1 MKLPHESLLVTL
13 FSFFPHPAQMDQ
25 EHQGHD
31 YKRFFIMT
39 NLLNK
44 SLKEQG
50 IYKLE
55 LLVIKL
61 LCIIRVKCTVYCG
74 AETSHHYDDVTEN
87 NGDAPSVHPSSWL

>member
-1 MKLPHESLLVTL
+1 
-13 FSFFPHPAQMDQ
+13 
-25 EHQGHD
+25 
-31 YKRFFIMT
+31 MT

-87 NGDAPSVHPSSWL
+87 NGDASSVHPSSWLWLTITDPIQSHISFTINPLKLKHDTPLQSFL